1 MGKVLPHNNC
11 YDLSID
17 ILFTGRVKNGIE
29 NIQSVKTVRNI
40 TREKK
45 AIKFTSE

>member
-40 TREKK
+40 TRGKK